1 MSCLSRNDL
10 DALGARIYSD
20 YKHLPSLRSQQVQ
33 RVEPEILAQDLCR
46 LNIDYCH
53 LSQNRTVLGLTSTAT
68 VGVKVIDVEGNGLVY
83 RLDGRTILIEKDLR
97 DNEQQRGRYHFTLS
111 HEVAHQILDRL
122 YPELT
127 RSVATRVHC
136 SKQMDRQS
144 YPITDWSE
152 WQANALASSLL
163 MPVELVFNALC
174 RFDLSGGIKLLN
186 RVFSP
191 EIYERFCQAAALL
204 GVSKQAFALRLKR
217 LGMLNKDYLDDP
229 YRLVDVE
236 V

>member
-1 MSCLSRNDL
+1 MPYLSRNDL

-20 YKHLPSLRSQQVQ
+20 YKQLQSLQGPQLQ
-33 RVEPEILAQDLCR
+33 KVEPEILAHELCG
-46 LNIDYCH
+46 LNVEYYH
-53 LSQNRTVLGLTSTAT
+53 LSQSRTVLGLTSVAK
-68 VGVKVIDVEGNGLVY
+68 VGVKVIDTEGNGLVY

-97 DNEQQRGRYHFTLS
+97 DNEEQRGRYHFTLS

-122 YPELT
+122 YPEQT
-127 RSVATRVHC
+127 RSIATRVHY
-136 SKQMDRQS
+136 SKQTDRQP
-144 YPITDWSE
+144 YPISDWTE

-204 GVSKQAFALRLKR
+204 GVSKQAFALRLKG
-217 LGMLNKDYLDDP
+217 LGMLDKDYLDDP
-229 YRLVDVE
+229 YRLVDVGG
-236 V
+236 